1 MEIRAQARALVKGLD
16 GRMNASPYDTAWL
29 ARLPSDHTGEARWP
43 DLVDW
48 LLEHQWLD
56 GSWGS
61 AIPYFHDRILCTLM
75 AIIALREKSA
85 GVRADAAIRQ
95 GEGYIW
101 RNFHFLHHDPVEL
114 VGFELIFPTLLA
126 QARTLGLDVP
136 SHSCGYGRIRG
147 AKLRLLPTEALYAP
161 GTSVAFSLEFLG
173 AKGDPKRLSQL
184 LAGNGSVAN
193 SPATT
198 AYLLLQQATE
208 NGSALR
214 YLEQMRAQPGGVPH
228 FYPLRTFE
236 IAWVLE
242 HLTFGGL
249 SLDDSELVSP
259 AILDELESAIG
270 ERGVSMDPEF
280 GIDDG
285 DTTAVTARM
294 LALAGRPI
302 DRDMLK
308 CFEDPETRTF
318 RTFSFE
324 RNASVSTNAHSLEA
338 LALMPDYPDRQEV
351 WDRVVTM
358 LLASRKYQS
367 YWTDKWHASPFYA
380 TAHVMMSL
388 LESDEPLVSECL
400 GSIDWMIHMQRSDGS
415 WGYFGQG
422 TAEETAYV
430 LLTLLRFHS
439 RCQPVD
445 VEVLHRGAAYLWRAF
460 ESSRTYPDLWIAKSL
475 FAPEGVVES
484 AILAAMHLYQT
495 TFGRSPA

>member
-1 MEIRAQARALVKGLD
+1 VDLKAQARALVSSLD
-16 GRMNASPYDTAWL
+16 GAMNASPYDTAWL
-29 ARLPSDHTGEARWP
+29 ARLPSDHGSEARWP
-43 DLVDW
+43 DLLDW
-48 LLEHQWLD
+48 LFEHQWSD

-75 AIIALREKSA
+75 AIIALREQAQGKRAAES
-85 GVRADAAIRQ
+85 VRR
-95 GEGYIW
+95 GERYIW
-101 RNFHFLHHDPVEL
+101 RNFHYLHHDPVEL

-126 QARTLGLDVP
+126 EARNLGLDVP

-147 AKLRLLPTEALYAP
+147 AKLRLLPTEALYTP

-173 AKGDPKRLSQL
+173 RNGDPERLGRL
-184 LAGNGSVAN
+184 VAANGSVAN

-198 AYLLLQQATE
+198 AYLALQQGVQ
-208 NGSALR
+208 NGSALG
-214 YLEQMRAQPGGVPH
+214 YLEQMKAQPAGVPH
-228 FYPLRTFE
+228 FYPLRIFE

-249 SLDDSELVSP
+249 SLNNGDLASAAL
-259 AILDELESAIG
+259 LRELESVVG
-270 ERGVSMDPEF
+270 ERGVSMDPDF

-294 LALAGRPI
+294 LALAGRPVDPQI
-302 DRDMLK
+302 LQS
-308 CFEDPETRTF
+308 FEDPGTRTF

-380 TAHVMMSL
+380 TSHVLIGL
-388 LESDEPLVSECL
+388 LESNEPLISECL
-400 GSIDWMIHMQRSDGS
+400 GSIDWLIHMQRSDGS
-415 WGYFGQG
+415 WGYFDRG

-430 LLTLLRFHS
+430 LLTLLRFHL
-439 RCQPVD
+439 RFNTVD
-445 VEVLHRGAAYLWRAF
+445 AAVLHRGAAYLWRAF
-460 ESSRTYPDLWIAKSL
+460 EFDQTYPDLWIAKSL
-475 FAPEGVVES
+475 FAPEGVVGS
-484 AILAAMHLYQT
+484 AILAAMHLYQES
-495 TFGRSPA
+495 FGHAPG

>member
-1 MEIRAQARALVKGLD
+1 VDLKARARALVSGLG

-29 ARLPSDHTGEARWP
+29 ARVPADHGSGARWP
-43 DLVDW
+43 DLLDW
-48 LLEHQWLD
+48 LLDHQWMD
-56 GSWGS
+56 GSWGG

-75 AIIALREKSA
+75 AVIALSER
-85 GVRADAAIRQ
+85 GPRARAVKAIRR
-95 GEGYIW
+95 GERYIW
-101 RNFHFLHHDPVEL
+101 RHFHYLHHDPVEL

-136 SHSCGYGRIRG
+136 AHSCGYGRVRG
-147 AKLRLLPTEALYAP
+147 AKLRLLPTEAMYAP

-173 AKGDPKRLSQL
+173 ARGDPERLGGL
-184 LAGNGSVAN
+184 VATNGSVAN

-198 AYLLLQQATE
+198 AYLVIQRGAD
-208 NGSALR
+208 GRALS
-214 YLEQMRAQPGGVPH
+214 YLEQMRAQPGGIPH
-228 FYPLRTFE
+228 FYPLRIFE

-249 SLDDSELVSP
+249 LFGDDDVVEP
-259 AILDELESAIG
+259 AIWQELASAVG
-270 ERGVSMDPEF
+270 DRGVSMDPEF

-294 LALAGRPI
+294 LALAGRPVDPHI
-302 DRDMLK
+302 LH

-380 TAHVMMSL
+380 TSHVLIGL
-388 LESDEPLVSECL
+388 LHSNEPLISECL
-400 GSIDWMIHMQRSDGS
+400 GSIDWMIHMQRVDGS

-430 LLTLLRFHS
+430 LLTLLGFHQRFNT
-439 RCQPVD
+439 VD
-445 VEVLHRGAAYLWRAF
+445 VDVLKRGATYLWRAF
-460 ESSRTYPDLWIAKSL
+460 ESNQTYPDLWIAKSL

-484 AILAAMHLYQT
+484 AIVAAMHLYQE
-495 TFGRSPA
+495 TFGHAPG

>member
-1 MEIRAQARALVKGLD
+1 VDLKAEARALVSSLN
-16 GRMNASPYDTAWL
+16 GRMNASPYDIAWL
-29 ARLPSDHTGEARWP
+29 ARLPSDHSSEARWP
-43 DLVDW
+43 DLLDW
-48 LLEHQWLD
+48 LLEHQWAD

-61 AIPYFHDRILCTLM
+61 PIPYFHDRILCTLM
-75 AIIALREKSA
+75 AVIALRE
-85 GVRADAAIRQ
+85 RAQ
-95 GEGYIW
+95 GERAAESIWRGERYIW
-101 RNFHFLHHDPVEL
+101 RNFHYLHHDPIEL

-136 SHSCGYGRIRG
+136 AHSCGYGRIRG

-173 AKGDPKRLSQL
+173 ARGDPDRLGRL
-184 LAGNGSVAN
+184 LARNGSIAN

-198 AYLLLQQATE
+198 AYLVLQQGAE
-208 NGSALR
+208 DDSALR

-228 FYPLRTFE
+228 FYPLRVFE

-249 SLDDSELVSP
+249 LLNNGDLTSP
-259 AILDELESAIG
+259 AILQELESVVG
-270 ERGVSMDPEF
+270 ERGVSMDPDF

-294 LALAGRPI
+294 LALAGRPVAPSV
-302 DRDMLK
+302 LHG
-308 CFEDPETRTF
+308 FEDPETRTF
-318 RTFSFE
+318 RTFTFE

-358 LLASRKYQS
+358 LLASQKYQS

-380 TAHVMMSL
+380 TSHVLIGL
-388 LESDEPLVSECL
+388 LESNEPLISECL
-400 GSIDWMIHMQRSDGS
+400 GSIDWMIHMQRADGS
-415 WGYFGQG
+415 WGYFDQG

-430 LLTLLRFHS
+430 LLTLLRFHL
-439 RCQPVD
+439 RFNTVD
-445 VEVLHRGAAYLWRAF
+445 VAVLQRGAAYLWRTF
-460 ESSRTYPDLWIAKSL
+460 ELDQIYPDLWIAKSL
-475 FAPEGVVES
+475 FAPEGVVKS
-484 AILAAMHLYQT
+484 AILAAMYLYQE
-495 TFGRSPA
+495 TFGHAPG